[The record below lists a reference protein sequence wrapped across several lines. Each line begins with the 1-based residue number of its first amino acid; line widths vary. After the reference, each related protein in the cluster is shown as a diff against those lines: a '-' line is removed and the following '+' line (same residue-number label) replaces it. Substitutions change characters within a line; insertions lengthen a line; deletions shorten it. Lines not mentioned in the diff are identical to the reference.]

1 MQQCFAFFYRQK
13 TMTMEITPRQLEI
26 IEATGKILTVSGV
39 NGLTIKNLASE
50 MKFSESAIYRH
61 FSSKEE
67 IILVML
73 KYLKSNIDEILSS
86 FTKTGDAQK
95 DFRTFF
101 NKISNYFK
109 EHPHYVVVVFSEGL
123 MDESDK
129 INDEI
134 FGLMTVTSSYL
145 KPILQEGQKRGLF
158 ISTVST
164 DDLTMISIA
173 TFKLHM
179 FNWKFNKFKFN
190 LSENIEKMST
200 SLLALLKRNPES

>member
-1 MQQCFAFFYRQK
+1 MQQCFIFSYRQK
-13 TMTMEITPRQLEI
+13 NMKMEITPRQLEI

-67 IILVML
+67 IIIVML
-73 KYLKSNIDEILSS
+73 KYLKNNIGNILSTL
-86 FTKTGDAQK
+86 TKTDDVQK
-95 DFRTFF
+95 DFKTFF
-101 NKISNYFK
+101 NKISSYFK
-109 EHPHYVVVVFSEGL
+109 ENPHYVVVVFSEGL
-123 MDESDK
+123 MDESNK

-145 KPILQEGQKRGLF
+145 KPILQEGQKQGLF
-158 ISTVST
+158 ISSVST
-164 DDLTMISIA
+164 DELTMISIA

-179 FNWKFNKFKFN
+179 FNWKFDKFKFN
-190 LSENIEKMST
+190 LSESIEKMST
-200 SLLALLKRNPES
+200 SLLELLKCNPES